1 MLTEIFGHASIHGPA
16 SESRSLLAENR
27 AMGWTFVDPSC
38 PPHIAKKIIEF
49 RSKQLGVYAEP
60 ALTLTLDD
68 IEDARMRAALAL

>member
-1 MLTEIFGHASIHGPA
+1 
-16 SESRSLLAENR
+16 
-27 AMGWTFVDPSC
+27 MGWTFVDPSC